1 MPHTETAIVIVKTL
15 TLVLGS
21 LITYLSWKAYRRT
34 GSKALGSLALGFG
47 VITFGALL
55 AGTMNL
61 FAGFPVEEA
70 VLFQSSLTA
79 IGFAVITYSLYAQ
92 E

>member
-21 LITYLSWKAYRRT
+21 LITYFSWKAYRRT
-34 GSKALGSLALGFG
+34 ESKALGSLAVGFG
-47 VITFGALL
+47 IITFGALL

-61 FAGFPVEEA
+61 IAGLRIRDA
-70 VLFQSSLTA
+70 ILFQSSLTA
-79 IGFAVITYSLYAQ
+79 IGFAVITYSLYVQ
-92 E
+92 D